1 MFAPVSLMK
10 NIKQH
15 VTNDPYF
22 VYYHVFTSN
31 YFSDTII
38 ANGIPC
44 ESHSKYTFKYLQ
56 EIDNSGKLL
65 KKMMEKTS
73 LSIAMQQIS
82 RKDYKKLIK
91 KSKKHIKNKKQP
103 KNSTQI
109 EI

>member
-1 MFAPVSLMK
+1 MK
-10 NIKQH
+10 NINNIQ
-15 VTNDPYF
+15 NDPYF

-65 KKMMEKTS
+65 KKMMEKTNM
-73 LSIAMQQIS
+73 LVNCQRNRIS

-103 KNSTQI
+103 KK
-109 EI
+109 

>member
-1 MFAPVSLMK
+1 METQTM
-10 NIKQH
+10 
-15 VTNDPYF
+15 
-22 VYYHVFTSN
+22 YYHVFTSN

-65 KKMMEKTS
+65 KRIMEKTNM
-73 LSIAMQQIS
+73 LVNCQRNRIS

-91 KSKKHIKNKKQP
+91 KSNIIMYLFSCTSSYGKL
-103 KNSTQI
+103 
-109 EI
+109 